1 MRNTPEFAA
10 CPQLGRDQ
18 VLKQLADH
26 SGDIMRVEPGIER
39 VRNMRVDRTRLIR
52 KKVFDFFS
60 TD

>member
-26 SGDIMRVEPGIER
+26 FGDILRVEPRIER
-39 VRNMRVDRTRLIR
+39 VRNMRVARTRLIR
-52 KKVFDFFS
+52 KKVFDFFP